1 LQGEGHYDFF
11 VYDPSLAHPHLS
23 FGNVRE
29 KHATRSL
36 SSLECAGDGQNQPS
50 EDDGLEDF
58 TSWVCC
64 IDHTSHFSYVACIQ
78 DFKSK
83 LFGSVHH
90 LLMIICSVFVVVKTG
105 K

>member
-1 LQGEGHYDFF
+1 LQGEGHDDFF

-23 FGNVRE
+23 FGNVRK
-29 KHATRSL
+29 KHATTSL
-36 SSLECAGDGQNQPS
+36 SSPECAGDGQNQPS
-50 EDDGLEDF
+50 EDAWAWGFYKL
-58 TSWVCC
+58 
-64 IDHTSHFSYVACIQ
+64 HTSHFSYVACIQ